1 MTVPRVAMERD
12 MRLMLAMASFT
23 RGRRWI
29 RKMLSTP
36 PPVLELST
44 KLPKIIEYSE
54 KNL

>member
-1 MTVPRVAMERD
+1 MRVPRVSMEAA

-29 RKMLSTP
+29 RRMLRTP

-44 KLPKIIEYSE
+44 KVPEIIEYSE